1 LNDPRK
7 ITIDISKVGHHG
19 NGDYDLR
26 LSDPNDIGYVMS
38 LIRQSYDK
46 N

>member
-1 LNDPRK
+1 MAR
-7 ITIDISKVGHHG
+7 DISKLGHHG
-19 NGDYDLR
+19 NGDYEVKL
-26 LSDPNDIGYVMS
+26 NNIKDIGYIML

>member
-1 LNDPRK
+1 MAR
-7 ITIDISKVGHHG
+7 DISKLGHHG
-19 NGDYDLR
+19 NGDYDIR
-26 LSDPNDIGYVMS
+26 LSNSDDIGYVMS